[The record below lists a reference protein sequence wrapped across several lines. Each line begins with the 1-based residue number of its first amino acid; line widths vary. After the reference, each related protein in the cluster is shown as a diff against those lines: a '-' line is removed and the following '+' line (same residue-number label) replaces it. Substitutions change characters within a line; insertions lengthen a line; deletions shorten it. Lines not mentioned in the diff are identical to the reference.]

1 MPNIYNVLPCLR
13 SSKTATPLPP
23 GQLKIKNPITSQQQS
38 NTPLLHLSI
47 ILSLFSSHII
57 KARDMPT
64 IITNAI
70 FDLRAQAR
78 LVQTLAIHSH
88 TTSLTNALPNAHM
101 STKIRIHHHLRI
113 CEIRACIESSS
124 SSPSLLR
131 TATVNADA
139 VLVELAH
146 TVFDI
151 RMEADGR
158 GVLVQ
163 NIEGWVVDGLAAVVA
178 VAVLE
183 AAGLAVRTFLL
194 DNAVGW
200 GGCGRFAPVS

>member
-1 MPNIYNVLPCLR
+1 
-13 SSKTATPLPP
+13 
-23 GQLKIKNPITSQQQS
+23 
-38 NTPLLHLSI
+38 
-47 ILSLFSSHII
+47 
-57 KARDMPT
+57 
-64 IITNAI
+64 
-70 FDLRAQAR
+70 
-78 LVQTLAIHSH
+78 
-88 TTSLTNALPNAHM
+88 M